1 VPVVGPRERRQARLK
16 CGCSNRTVGACH
28 EFDRRRETEI
38 VVLGLSI
45 EWSKRAIYRHESPL
59 YKVTYV
65 TGGCEVYCGQADDC
79 AVPGYDF
86 KCVPTFEQVK
96 VAVLAKLP

>member
-1 VPVVGPRERRQARLK
+1 MRRPGRLPLRARRDPQAPAYA
-16 CGCSNRTVGACH
+16 T
-28 EFDRRRETEI
+28 DTEI